1 MIKIMVNKISSKL
14 AILNN
19 IDGTYPNRT
28 RHSLQ
33 NQWRTTKG
41 QITELFQFSGPG

>member
-1 MIKIMVNKISSKL
+1 MVNTVSSKL

-19 IDGTYPNRT
+19 IDGTYPNGT

-33 NQWRTTKG
+33 NQWKTTKG
-41 QITELFQFSGPG
+41 